1 MIGFIGL
8 GRMGSGIAANLIRSN
23 PGSVIICDR
32 DENASATV
40 AVLGAEVAGSVGELS
55 RRSDVIFLCLPT
67 PASVEE
73 VILGQDGLHENS
85 RPGLVVFDLS
95 TNSLTLQSRLK
106 QALEDRSAVLMDAPV
121 SGGPVGA
128 ASGDMAVWVGGERTV
143 FEAHKETLSAIS
155 NRVEYVGGFGAGT
168 ITKVSHN
175 MIGYMFLL
183 AMAETFSIAV
193 KAGMD
198 PLRLWESL
206 RSGVMGR
213 TSALDMLIRQ
223 FLPANYD
230 QPDMALGIALKD
242 MTLGTSLAQ
251 ELGVV
256 TRIADLTRSEMAE
269 AVGQG
274 LGDKD
279 ARAYLALQ
287 VARAGIDIAV
297 DPERL
302 LAVVNRVSAG
312 S

>member
-8 GRMGSGIAANLIRSN
+8 GRMGSGIAANLVRSN
-23 PGSVIICDR
+23 PGGVIVCDR
-32 DENASATV
+32 DANASATV
-40 AVLGAEVAGSVGELS
+40 AALGAEVAGSVGDLA
-55 RRSDVIFLCLPT
+55 RRCDVIFLCLPT
-67 PASVEE
+67 PAAVEE
-73 VILGQDGLHENS
+73 VILGEGGLHENS

-95 TNSLTLQSRLK
+95 TNSLTLQHKLK

-121 SGGPVGA
+121 SGGPAGA
-128 ASGDMAVWVGGERTV
+128 VSGDMAVWVGGERTV
-143 FEAHKETLSAIS
+143 FEAHKERLSAIS
-155 NRVEYVGGFGAGT
+155 SRVEYVGGFGAGT

-206 RSGVMGR
+206 RGGVMGR

-242 MTLGTSLAQ
+242 MTLGTSLAR

-297 DPERL
+297 DTEQL
-302 LAVVNRVSAG
+302 LAAVNRASART
-312 S
+312 